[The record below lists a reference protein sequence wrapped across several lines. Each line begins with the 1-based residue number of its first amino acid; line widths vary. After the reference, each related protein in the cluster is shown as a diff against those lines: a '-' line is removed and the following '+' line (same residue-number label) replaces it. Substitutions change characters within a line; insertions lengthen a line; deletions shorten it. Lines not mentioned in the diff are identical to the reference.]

1 MCGRYVTE
9 ATLAILLLYDG
20 LRRIRRRTAAIK
32 DDELA
37 KLSHFPQRPTKGEGE
52 LHGLLDVSLNLHKL
66 PL

>member
-37 KLSHFPQRPTKGEGE
+37 KLSHFPNVPPRAKGSYM
-52 LHGLLDVSLNLHKL
+52 VSWTLV
-66 PL
+66 